1 MTKDIKNLSE
11 QRNKSKP
18 RSLEDAAK
26 AAVRRFCDPD
36 ILNSTE
42 EPEGL
47 ASGKTTATGSFVHAD
62 EDTPDGKDTEDEK
75 NKTK

>member
-47 ASGKTTATGSFVHAD
+47 ASGKTTDTGSFVHND
-62 EDTPDGKDTEDEK
+62 EDSQDSKDTDNEK
-75 NKTK
+75 